1 MVNLRLIAVL
11 AASAS
16 VFPSVASARP
26 GAAHAADTAATT
38 TSVKAFDTTATITD
52 PAWFVGMADRGFRL
66 YILHSTYW
74 GTCTP
79 WPNAPGQI
87 KMALDAGLAV
97 AVYTRDPRCWRNGI
111 RAARPYVDKLQ
122 FFALDVENDP
132 GIRVSRSMVDGVR
145 SLGVRPLIYTGSGMW
160 PGIMGSG
167 NSSFSD
173 VALWDTDTSSPPSLA
188 NWAPDLFSPAPV
200 VYGGWNTAP
209 TMRKG
214 IQQAF
219 EVPVDG
225 VAVDLDT
232 FDASFIR

>member
-16 VFPSVASARP
+16 VLPAAASARP
-26 GAAHAADTAATT
+26 AVARAANAAATT

-52 PAWFVGMADRGFRL
+52 PAWFAGMANRGFRL
-66 YILHSTYW
+66 YVLHSTYW

-79 WPNAPGQI
+79 WPNAPRQI

-111 RAARPYVDKLQ
+111 RAARPYVGKLQ

-132 GIRVSRSMVDGVR
+132 GVRVSRSMVDGVR
-145 SLGVRPLIYTGSGMW
+145 SLGVRPVIYSGSGMW
-160 PGIMGSG
+160 PAIMGAG
-167 NSSFSD
+167 NASFSD
-173 VALWDTDTSSPPSLA
+173 VPLWDTDTSSPPSLSTWLA
-188 NWAPDLFSPAPV
+188 DLFSPPPV
-200 VYGGWNTAP
+200 AYGGWNTAA

-214 IQQAF
+214 VQQAF

-232 FDASFIR
+232 FDASFLR